1 MQPSKPP
8 CAAVCAADGGGTSN
22 ASRVTTA
29 PTLCLHYRTNE
40 VTTYPLLGQV
50 HAEVIGQSV
59 CGQDSIGV
67 AVYQENGRS
76 RDCDGFRNAGGQCTL
91 YTYGGEV
98 SCGRDAYSDN
108 SGGGKVRALA
118 DMWPAVVRESDSCR
132 LLIIAKRCKSYDV
145 APWCRHLHARM
156 QWRWRSRGAD
166 GAVRTF
172 C

>member
-22 ASRVTTA
+22 ASRVTAA

-40 VTTYPLLGQV
+40 VTTYPLLDQV
-50 HAEVIGQSV
+50 HAEVNGQSF
-59 CGQDSIGV
+59 CGRDSIGV

-76 RDCDGFRNAGGQCTL
+76 RDCDGFCNAGGQCTHC
-91 YTYGGEV
+91 TYGGEV

-118 DMWPAVVRESDSCR
+118 NISGQPLSVSQIAVD
-132 LLIIAKRCKSYDV
+132 Y
-145 APWCRHLHARM
+145 
-156 QWRWRSRGAD
+156 
-166 GAVRTF
+166 
-172 C
+172 